1 MHTCD
6 LPIYV
11 RSAFLLS
18 YYFFHFCLCG
28 ERVYPH
34 DCFHIFYSTKL
45 ESYKSVRFG
54 AQGQFTMHRG
64 QRQYFHP
71 RWGGMRNKLKV
82 LQKICLGH
90 FFKTPRG
97 IQSKKK
103 NSKYQDRVRDSGQ
116 IPGRCLYNE

>member
-1 MHTCD
+1 M
-6 LPIYV
+6 
-11 RSAFLLS
+11 
-18 YYFFHFCLCG
+18 
-28 ERVYPH
+28 
-34 DCFHIFYSTKL
+34 
-45 ESYKSVRFG
+45 RFG

-90 FFKTPRG
+90 FLKTPRG

-103 NSKYQDRVRDSGQ
+103 IQSIRTGSGTVGKSPEGVFIMNNFKVALSQKTAADFPSSLFILFNSAF
-116 IPGRCLYNE
+116 